1 MMLSEKRIQLI
12 ERDGVDF
19 RCRHIE
25 SPWAGEL
32 LNWDAFYWGSLKGVG
47 KELIAGRGTGG

>member
-1 MMLSEKRIQLI
+1 MLSEERIQLI

-32 LNWDAFYWGSLKGVG
+32 LNQNAFYWGSLKGVG
-47 KELIAGRGTGG
+47 KELIASRGTDA